1 MMDVGVQRGNW
12 RRSPGVAALVAAAG
26 LAIEYAGLRLKNA
39 PGRTLSVL
47 GAIAVTASFAL
58 TGHTT
63 DGAVWPPVRLLLAL
77 HVTIVAYWLGSVV
90 ALTRLTQVATTPAL
104 YRISTAFSVSA
115 VWIVPV
121 ILPLGV
127 GVAVGL
133 LPNLAALRTVYGGFL
148 AAKVTGFVVLL
159 ALAAANRWRMV
170 PALQREPLEA
180 TQRFRRMLHAEYLLL
195 IGVVSVTAVMTSL
208 YSWH

>member
-1 MMDVGVQRGNW
+1 M
-12 RRSPGVAALVAAAG
+12 
-26 LAIEYAGLRLKNA
+26 
-39 PGRTLSVL
+39 
-47 GAIAVTASFAL
+47 
-58 TGHTT
+58 
-63 DGAVWPPVRLLLAL
+63 
-77 HVTIVAYWLGSVV
+77 
-90 ALTRLTQVATTPAL
+90 
-104 YRISTAFSVSA
+104 
-115 VWIVPV
+115 PV

-180 TQRFRRMLHAEYLLL
+180 TQRFRHMLHAEYLLL
-195 IGVVSVTAVMTSL
+195 ISVVSVTAVMTSL